1 MNVSSRD
8 WLELAAEWLEETR
21 LKRGQPLLNEGTL
34 QEATLAALIGIGVS
48 LRDVANTLARI
59 ESRVEPW
66 RQ

>member
-1 MNVSSRD
+1 MNVWSRD
-8 WLELAAEWLEETR
+8 WLELAAEWLEENR
-21 LKRGQPLLNEGTL
+21 LRRGQPLLDVR
-34 QEATLAALIGIGVS
+34 EATLAVLIGIGVS